1 MSEGFR
7 RYRAASQHAR
17 HTQLAWACQAILIAA
32 ACVLARPAWSADAPK
47 TVADPAL
54 ALLQKIQQA
63 ARKLDYAGVYT
74 YQQGA
79 LMVSSRIVH
88 MVDGTGERERI
99 EMLDGAPRE
108 YLRHNEVTQ
117 CLMPEKKAVIIERR
131 RGDRFPALILGED
144 KNIPENYQINAQ
156 AGTSR
161 IAGQE
166 CSIVELI
173 PKDNHRYC
181 YRLCADTKTNLLI
194 KAQTLNQHGGVI
206 DQIAFSSL
214 QIGDKVVPGQLDRK
228 STRLNSSH

>member
-1 MSEGFR
+1 MFFNDTATTEI
-7 RYRAASQHAR
+7 YTYL
-17 HTQLAWACQAILIAA
+17 HTLALHDALPIS
-32 ACVLARPAWSADAPK
+32 AWSADAPK

-131 RGDRFPALILGED
+131 RGNRLPRSAERRVGKESV
-144 KNIPENYQINAQ
+144 
-156 AGTSR
+156 GTCRSR
-161 IAGQE
+161 
-166 CSIVELI
+166 VW
-173 PKDNHRYC
+173 
-181 YRLCADTKTNLLI
+181 
-194 KAQTLNQHGGVI
+194 
-206 DQIAFSSL
+206 
-214 QIGDKVVPGQLDRK
+214 
-228 STRLNSSH
+228 